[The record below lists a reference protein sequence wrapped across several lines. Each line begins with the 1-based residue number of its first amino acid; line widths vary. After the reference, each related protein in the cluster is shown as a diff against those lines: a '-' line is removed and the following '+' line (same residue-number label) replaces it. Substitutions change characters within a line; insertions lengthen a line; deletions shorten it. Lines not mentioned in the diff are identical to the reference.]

1 MVVVVDVFGDVFD
14 DVFGDVG
21 EGEDVNVDEEEEE
34 EEEEGEEGEE
44 GEEEAPLPMRRPPAL
59 ATRQYLASRRAPL
72 NECSRPPI
80 MSHGNLI
87 RVGVTSRRTNAPSA

>member
-1 MVVVVDVFGDVFD
+1 MCVVVVVDVFG

-44 GEEEAPLPMRRPPAL
+44 GVEEEGGNKRCLPL
-59 ATRQYLASRRAPL
+59 
-72 NECSRPPI
+72 
-80 MSHGNLI
+80 
-87 RVGVTSRRTNAPSA
+87 

>member
-1 MVVVVDVFGDVFD
+1 MCVVVVVDVFG

-21 EGEDVNVDEEEEE
+21 EGEDVNVDEDEEEE
-34 EEEEGEEGEE
+34 EEEGEE

>member
-1 MVVVVDVFGDVFD
+1 MVVLVDVFGDVFD
-14 DVFGDVG
+14 DVG
-21 EGEDVNVDEEEEE
+21 EGEDVNVDE
-34 EEEEGEEGEE
+34 EE